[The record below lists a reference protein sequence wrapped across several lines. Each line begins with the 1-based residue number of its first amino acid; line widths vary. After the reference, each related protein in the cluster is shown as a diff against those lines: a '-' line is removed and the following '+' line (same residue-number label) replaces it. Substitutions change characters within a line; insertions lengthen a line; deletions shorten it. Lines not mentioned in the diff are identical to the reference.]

1 LPGFSQPGLL
11 FDVLLHFGTMLAVAI
26 YFRRERL
33 RLTLAWFRS
42 ASEAKTDRRI
52 LVLLLLSSVPTAV
65 ISLSFKDFFEQ
76 AFDNLPLIVAM
87 LVVTGTLLILSER
100 LLKPGHSEAGTGM
113 TFSDALVVGVVQGLV
128 VGVVQGL
135 VVGVVQGLAIIPGIF
150 RTGSTIAALL
160 LKEVDGETAARF
172 SFLFTLPAVAGNTP
186 PAAASRPGSEFGAL
200 PYLTGTI
207 TAVVVGLAAIHML
220 MLVVKRSG

>member
-1 LPGFSQPGLL
+1 MPGFSQPGLL

-135 VVGVVQGLAIIPGIF
+135 AIIPGIF